1 MAEHRHVPVLVETV
15 LDLLAPERGGVYVD
29 ATVGL
34 GGHAEALL
42 ERAPDACLIGLDR
55 DPYALDQCGR
65 RLERFGARVRLV
77 HGRFSDLGSL
87 LATVDE
93 TWSVEQWPHA
103 PRVAGILADLGVSS
117 MQLDAGERG
126 FAFAHDAPLDMRMD
140 PTSDPLPTG
149 GPAVTARTIVNREPE
164 EVLTTILKQYGEERH
179 ARRISRAIVRERLE
193 KPIETT
199 AELAALV
206 ERVKP
211 MPPGPRRRHPAT
223 QTFQALRI
231 EVNREIEEI
240 ETLVDEAAGLL
251 EPGGRMAII
260 SYHSLEDR
268 VVKNGL
274 RDLARGLI
282 DPVTGQTQAETRML
296 EVLTKK
302 PIRPSGEEVAR
313 NPRARSARLRAGRRI

>member
-1 MAEHRHVPVLVETV
+1 MADHRHVPVLLDEV
-15 LDLLAPERGGVYVD
+15 LELVSPERGGVYVD
-29 ATVGL
+29 VTVGL

-42 ERAPDACLIGLDR
+42 ERGPEARLIGIDR
-55 DPYALDQCGR
+55 DPQALAHCGD
-65 RLERFGARVRLV
+65 RLARFGARARLI
-77 HGRFSDLGSL
+77 HGRFSQLRDLLGPVL
-87 LATVDE
+87 DE
-93 TWSVEQWPHA
+93 FGI
-103 PRVAGILADLGVSS
+103 RGVAGILADLGVSS
-117 MQLDAGERG
+117 MQLDVGERG
-126 FAFAHDAPLDMRMD
+126 FAFAHDATLDMRMD
-140 PTSDPLPTG
+140 PTSNVASSG

-164 EVLTTILKQYGEERH
+164 EVLTTILKTYGEERH
-179 ARRISRAIVRERLE
+179 ARRIARAIVRERLE

-211 MPPGPRRRHPAT
+211 TPPGPRRRHPAT

-231 EVNREIEEI
+231 EVNREIEEV
-240 ETLVDEAAGLL
+240 ETLVEESASML
-251 EPGGRMAII
+251 EPDGRMAII

-274 RDLARGLI
+274 RDLARGLV
-282 DPVTGQTQAETRML
+282 DPVTGQTQADTRML

-302 PIRPSGEEVAR
+302 PIRPQDDEVTR

>member
-1 MAEHRHVPVLVETV
+1 MAVAAYRHVPVLLDEV
-15 LDLLAPERGGVYVD
+15 LGYLAPERGGVFVD
-29 ATVGL
+29 VTVGL

-42 ERAPDACLIGLDR
+42 ERGPDTRLVGIDR
-55 DPYALDQCGR
+55 DPHALSACRD
-65 RLERFGARVRLV
+65 RLARFGDRIRLV
-77 HGRFSDLGSL
+77 HGRFSELERLLKPELEDLG
-87 LATVDE
+87 VDG
-93 TWSVEQWPHA
+93 
-103 PRVAGILADLGVSS
+103 VAGILADLGVSS

-140 PTSDPLPTG
+140 PTSNVALG
-149 GPAVTARTIVNREPE
+149 SGPAVTARTIVNREPE
-164 EVLTTILKQYGEERH
+164 EVLTTILKTYGEERH
-179 ARRISRAIVRERLE
+179 ARRIARAIVRERLE

-199 AELAALV
+199 AELATLV

-211 MPPGPRRRHPAT
+211 TPPGPRRRHPAT

-231 EVNREIEEI
+231 EVNREIEEV
-240 ETLVDEAAGLL
+240 EALVDEAVSML
-251 EPGGRMAII
+251 EPDGRMAII

-274 RDLARGLI
+274 RDLARGLV
-282 DPVTGQTQAETRML
+282 DPVTGQTQADTRML

-302 PIRPSGEEVAR
+302 PIRPQDDEVAR